1 MKAKLPPIMKRISW
15 ALVLGFALSWI
26 IAWSLSLLPRITLPG
41 FFLRAERDA
50 NPYAGIGDIAYFGE
64 GTPPPY
70 VPEEVVVITTL
81 RWIGVQETQL
91 YNDSHVSLNS
101 RLQSYV
107 YLEYPWWTLSTGLPN
122 IENPRFREVLKA
134 EFPNSDPQVG
144 SVDHA
149 VLRYG
154 FPFISHEAHAAYF
167 HHAVSAQQMKVHG
180 AFAQP
185 LPPFTSPVWSRRD
198 QQVPFAELVYLPYS
212 PIWIGLL
219 LNTLFY
225 SVVVFA
231 FSSIKRAFRHARR
244 MQRGKCPICAYNL
257 LYDNTTGCPEC
268 GWHKTKTG

>member
-1 MKAKLPPIMKRISW
+1 MNRITWS
-15 ALVLGFALSWI
+15 LVFGFALAWI
-26 IAWSLSLLPRITLPG
+26 IVWSLSLLPRVTLPG
-41 FFLRAERDA
+41 FFSRAEMDA
-50 NPYAGIGDIAYFGE
+50 NPWANVGDTLYLGE
-64 GTPPPY
+64 GAPPPY
-70 VPEEVVVITTL
+70 VPEEIVVITTL
-81 RWIGVQETQL
+81 RWIGTQETQL
-91 YNDSHVSLNS
+91 YNDSHVPLTSPLN
-101 RLQSYV
+101 REA
-107 YLEYPWWTLSTGLPN
+107 YLTGPWWTLSTQLPN

-134 EFPNSDPQVG
+134 EFPSSDPQVR
-144 SVDHA
+144 SIDHA

-167 HHAVSAQQMKVHG
+167 HHAVSAQQQLKVHG
-180 AFAQP
+180 AFAQS
-185 LPPFTSPVWSRRD
+185 LPPYTSPVWSRRD

-244 MQRGKCPICAYNL
+244 MQRGKCPICAYEL
-257 LYDNTTGCPEC
+257 FYDNTTGCPEC